1 MVGLLGTAHT
11 EGLDLVEDSTYMQRL
26 QDNDGDG
33 ASDIG
38 MRCVEHLRLY
48 QDIASTDADSL
59 DTHMRHLPNRR
70 A

>member
-1 MVGLLGTAHT
+1 MVGLLGTART
-11 EGLDLVEDSTYMQRL
+11 EGLDLVEDSTYIQRL

-59 DTHMRHLPNRR
+59 DTHMRHLPNCR